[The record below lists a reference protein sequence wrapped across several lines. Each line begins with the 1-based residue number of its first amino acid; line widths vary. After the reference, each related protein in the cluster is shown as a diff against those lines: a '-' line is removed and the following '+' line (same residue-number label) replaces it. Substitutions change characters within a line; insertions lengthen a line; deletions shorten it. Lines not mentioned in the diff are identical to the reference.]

1 MSASFVVDIATK
13 PRLVVDYKHMN
24 AFLGDRPL
32 KYEAM
37 AEFLMD
43 LCLDNHLTSCDVA
56 DAFHHVF
63 LAERETFRLAFAV
76 GGVVYL
82 PLTMPFGLKL
92 AP

>member
-43 LCLDNHLTSCDVA
+43 LTSWDVA

-92 AP
+92 APWV